1 MKKGS
6 REISRQNHRG
16 YGIVRAGDCVG
27 NKAGDTWSEET
38 HFEWAAKKLQLLSS
52 RLAEI
57 GFYGYSEDWDR
68 NFNSTLI

>member
-38 HFEWAAKKLQLLSS
+38 HFEWAAKKLTVKQSS
-52 RLAEI
+52 SGNRGLWLQRAL
-57 GFYGYSEDWDR
+57 R
-68 NFNSTLI
+68 